1 MTHQKSH
8 VSSHQGLCVANGM
21 GWMWGRG
28 WWWVG
33 GDVTGRDSCVC
44 YDHCIDSLYNL
55 TGRYMCTVC
64 PICDGWYVHH
74 AREGNSASE
83 IVVASENECERR
95 KSGDESRP
103 MSTAVS
109 NDIDRE

>member
-1 MTHQKSH
+1 VVK
-8 VSSHQGLCVANGM
+8 
-21 GWMWGRG
+21 
-28 WWWVG
+28 
-33 GDVTGRDSCVC
+33 
-44 YDHCIDSLYNL
+44 
-55 TGRYMCTVC
+55 
-64 PICDGWYVHH
+64 H

-103 MSTAVS
+103 IRPMSTAVS